1 MIARDSAT
9 MRLSCV
15 ICAYNEAPRI
25 AAVLA
30 VATRHAMIAEIIV
43 VDDGSCDGTAAA
55 ARAFAGVRV
64 MALPQNR
71 GKSAAMAHGVAAAR
85 HERVLLLDADLQGL
99 TREDLDAL
107 IAPVAAGVAAVSISL
122 RRNSL
127 ALYRLLGLDF
137 VSGERVVPRRILA
150 AVLAQPNRLP
160 RFGVEVLMNRAV
172 IDERLPI
179 AVADWRGV
187 TQARKAEKLG
197 WWRGQVAE
205 ARMIVEIAR
214 AVYPLAAIA
223 QTWRL
228 IRLRV
233 PPLGASARAISF
245 ATIARFLGMR
255 P

>member
-1 MIARDSAT
+1 
-9 MRLSCV
+9 MRLSCI

-25 AAVLA
+25 AAVLD
-30 VATRHAMIAEIIV
+30 VATRHPMIGEVIV
-43 VDDGSCDGTAAA
+43 VDDGSRDGTAAVA
-55 ARAFAGVRV
+55 SAFPAVTVLAMPRNG
-64 MALPQNR
+64 

-85 HERVLLLDADLQGL
+85 HDHVLLLDADLQGL
-99 TREDLDAL
+99 AHGDLDAL
-107 IAPVAAGVAAVSISL
+107 IAPVASGVAAASISL

-127 ALYRLLGLDF
+127 WLYRVLGLDF

-150 AVLAQPNRLP
+150 AVLAQPSTLP
-160 RFGVEVLMNRAV
+160 RFGVEVLMNRA
-172 IDERLPI
+172 IIAERLPI

-187 TQARKAEKLG
+187 TQARKAEKVG

-223 QTWRL
+223 QTHRL
-228 IRLRV
+228 IQLRV
-233 PPLGASARAISF
+233 PARHPSF

>member
-1 MIARDSAT
+1 

-25 AAVLA
+25 AAVLD
-30 VATRHAMIAEIIV
+30 VVTRHAMIGEIIV
-43 VDDGSCDGTAAA
+43 VDDGSTDGTAEV
-55 ARAFAGVRV
+55 AGEFSGVHV
-64 MALPQNR
+64 LSLPQNR

-85 HERVLLLDADLQGL
+85 HDHVLLLDADLQGL
-99 TREDLDAL
+99 THADLDAL
-107 IAPVAAGVAAVSISL
+107 IAPVAAGIAAVSMSL

-137 VSGERVVPRRILA
+137 VSGERLVPRRILA

-160 RFGVEVLMNRAV
+160 RFGVEVLMNRAIV
-172 IDERLPI
+172 AERLPI
-179 AVADWRGV
+179 AVADWCFV

-197 WWRGQVAE
+197 WLKGQVAE
-205 ARMIVEIAR
+205 ARMIIEIAR

-233 PPLGASARAISF
+233 PPLQPPPRAAPF